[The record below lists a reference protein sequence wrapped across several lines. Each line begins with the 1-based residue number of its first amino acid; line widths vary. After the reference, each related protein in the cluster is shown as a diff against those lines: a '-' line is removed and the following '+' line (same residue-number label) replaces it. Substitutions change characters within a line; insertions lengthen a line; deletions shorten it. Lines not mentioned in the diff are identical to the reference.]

1 MEPRLTKIDK
11 NTINAEVVHRM
22 WYTYNK
28 ALLHVHAP
36 VYTIMYVVKSW
47 SQLWVWCC
55 LLAVLLDDDPTVLEG
70 QQLILNC
77 TLTQAPAGVTSR
89 DLFLQFGNKRIPE
102 VYLSRPDDL
111 TLILNMTASM
121 NMSNGHMFCYATND
135 TNKNGIPRTLSHQ
148 VVTVLR
154 EYRCFL

>member
-1 MEPRLTKIDK
+1 M
-11 NTINAEVVHRM
+11 
-22 WYTYNK
+22 
-28 ALLHVHAP
+28 
-36 VYTIMYVVKSW
+36 
-47 SQLWVWCC
+47 
-55 LLAVLLDDDPTVLEG
+55 LAVLLDDDPTVLEG

-154 EYRCFL
+154 EYQYAFFSIKFSRRLKRTANRW